1 MCVQQSIYFLL
12 CHTCES
18 YYSNEH
24 LSILSHFI
32 CHLVLIAELCF
43 WTQALFPLSGKLLLN
58 RDFTEEFIVECR
70 VKQGDSPSATLFS
83 LVTDT
88 ILKQMGL
95 RGNITTHLKQCTAYA
110 DDIML
115 TTRTK
120 QSLIDTVQ
128 KLKELWDTVG
138 LLVITIT
145 VNTYIIFIDVVK
157 SYSVFSLVVGIP
169 GLAVCVPLG
178 STIGT

>member
-24 LSILSHFI
+24 LSVLSHFI

-115 TTRTK
+115 TTSTT
-120 QSLIDTVQ
+120 QSLIDTFQ
-128 KLKELWDTVG
+128 KPKEISAQYG
-138 LLVITIT
+138 LI
-145 VNTYIIFIDVVK
+145 VNGQKT
-157 SYSVFSLVVGIP
+157 
-169 GLAVCVPLG
+169 
-178 STIGT
+178 